1 MKDRLVQLLE
11 KERITSA
18 EFADRIGVQ
27 RSNVSHIL
35 NGRNNPGFSFIQ
47 KVLET
52 FPRVNSRW
60 MITGEGEMYTD
71 RQSPLKS
78 VSANLFSNSD
88 DRIAEQKPKN
98 NVLTERPKDSVVE
111 LPETMPAPPKQ
122 TITPNQ
128 PLKKVV
134 RVMLFYDDYTFDD
147 FSPTDKM

>member
-1 MKDRLVQLLE
+1 MKERLIQLLE
-11 KERITSA
+11 KERISSA

-60 MITGEGEMYTD
+60 LITGEGNME
-71 RQSPLKS
+71 SS
-78 VSANLFSNSD
+78 AFVVSKAVEKDLFTANQAPIKEPINQNVKEPESH
-88 DRIAEQKPKN
+88 IEKQVEKEQYQPFEPKVN
-98 NVLTERPKDSVVE
+98 LLSRKKNV
-111 LPETMPAPPKQ
+111 
-122 TITPNQ
+122 I
-128 PLKKVV
+128 
-134 RVMLFYDDYTFDD
+134 RVMLFYDDFTFDD